1 MRRPLPP
8 APPGEAVE
16 VDRTISRAG
25 HVSLGQHI
33 VLAAEI
39 LGGQRV
45 GIRID
50 DKTVSFFDLDTRQ
63 LLRTRP
69 SPLSPAEVARLRGAR
84 PAGPPP
90 QPAAGPV
97 QVQRRASNSGV
108 VMVVGQKVALGR
120 VHAGK
125 TVTIHVT
132 DTELAIACDD
142 GTRIVRRTTDQP
154 VRNLKASRPRKKE
167 PVSA

>member
-1 MRRPLPP
+1 M
-8 APPGEAVE
+8 A
-16 VDRTISRAG
+16 AG
-25 HVSLGQHI
+25 LLFHVSPGQHI

-50 DKTVSFFDLDTRQ
+50 DKTLSFFELTTRH

-69 SPLSPAEVARLRGAR
+69 NPLTPAEVARLRGAR

-90 QPAAGPV
+90 QPAAGPE

-125 TVTIHVT
+125 SVTIHVT

-142 GTRIVRRTTDQP
+142 GTRLVRRTTDRP
-154 VRNLKASRPRKKE
+154 VRNIRASRPRRL
-167 PVSA
+167 AADA